1 MDSAVDAASGLS
13 LCSAMLLPASLIPK
27 KEIVVTVG
35 QQIRISFL
43 PEFEGD
49 VVRFENFFG
58 RLVAR
63 VSPPLI
69 RCSRA
74 PEQSAILRPAS
85 PRNWLLAVPIKLN
98 DSGSD
103 AFSQIDEGVG
113 TALIQAMQD
122 NHQLAAF

>member
-1 MDSAVDAASGLS
+1 VDSAIDAACGLS
-13 LCSAMLLPASLIPK
+13 LCSAMLFPASLIPK
-27 KEIVVTVG
+27 DEIVVNVR
-35 QQIRISFL
+35 QHMRISFL

-49 VVRFENFFG
+49 AMRFEDFFC
-58 RLVAR
+58 RLVAE

-85 PRNWLLAVPIKLN
+85 PWNWLLAMAVKLN

-103 AFSQIDEGVG
+103 AFS
-113 TALIQAMQD
+113 
-122 NHQLAAF
+122 

>member
-1 MDSAVDAASGLS
+1 MS
-13 LCSAMLLPASLIPK
+13 
-27 KEIVVTVG
+27 VG
-35 QQIRISFL
+35 QPIRISFL

-49 VVRFENFFG
+49 AVRYEDFFR
-58 RLVAR
+58 RLVAV

-85 PRNWLLAVPIKLN
+85 PRNWLLAMPIKLN
-98 DSGSD
+98 DSGSN
-103 AFSQIDEGVG
+103 AFSQIAEGVE

-122 NHQLAAF
+122 DQQLAGF

>member
-1 MDSAVDAASGLS
+1 MS
-13 LCSAMLLPASLIPK
+13 
-27 KEIVVTVG
+27 VG
-35 QQIRISFL
+35 QPFRVSFL

-49 VVRFENFFG
+49 TVKFEDLFC
-58 RLVAR
+58 RLVAE

-74 PEQSAILRPAS
+74 PKQSAIPRPAN
-85 PRNWLLAVPIKLN
+85 PWNRLPAMPIKLK

-103 AFSQIDEGVG
+103 AFPGIDEGVE

-122 NHQLAAF
+122 D